1 VIESFQAARPAPL
14 LLAYAQDSPGL
25 ILCINGSEAYGM
37 GDILGFDWLRLSL
50 TAQLHIE
57 LKAIV
62 PQVQVENCDS
72 NVKLEKRKKRIDYVR
87 LWVAPTVA

>member
-1 VIESFQAARPAPL
+1 
-14 LLAYAQDSPGL
+14 
-25 ILCINGSEAYGM
+25 M
-37 GDILGFDWLRLSL
+37 GDILNFDWLRLSL
-50 TAQLHIE
+50 TVQLHIE

-72 NVKLEKRKKRIDYVR
+72 NVKLEKRRKRIDHVR